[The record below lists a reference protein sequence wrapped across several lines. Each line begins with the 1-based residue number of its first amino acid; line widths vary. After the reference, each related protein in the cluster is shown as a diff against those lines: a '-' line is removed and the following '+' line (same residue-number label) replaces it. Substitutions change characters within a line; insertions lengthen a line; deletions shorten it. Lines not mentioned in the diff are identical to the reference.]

1 VTLPPASPFALKPA
15 DGSILPLRRVL
26 ERDPSNRELRRGLA
40 RALAEQGRFGE
51 ARQQAEVLLEEDP
64 GDTDARY
71 LLAWGALGTGEGS
84 IPELLRAMPRE
95 AAYCEELARISSD
108 LGHMET
114 ACQLLARA
122 MALEPASFLLAQK
135 YAIALDFAGH
145 FQETLGFLAELEV
158 RFAGE
163 PASLAKVRFHQAS
176 SHLLLGNLEVGFR
189 LMESRLEVPSPQRTL
204 PLQRWEGEALAGRKL
219 LLRAEQ
225 GFGDLFMFV
234 RYAAKL
240 ADLGA
245 EVYMDPFFSTEG
257 VLATCPGLRGVL
269 SGEVSVPANM
279 LQVEL
284 LSLPHR
290 CGTTLASIPAAIP
303 YLSVPAVVPN
313 RGALDAALQ
322 GPGRKIG
329 LVWSGNPA
337 HLRQHERNLPGEML
351 DLLAEVPGVTWF
363 SLQKGE
369 VSRPGLPMVDLA
381 PLLGDFSDTAY
392 ALTRLD
398 GLISVDTGI
407 VHLAGALGV
416 PTWVLL
422 SHLPDWRW
430 LLDRT
435 DSPWYPTLTLWRQ
448 EAHWDWNGVLE
459 RVVLALA
466 SSGLS
471 RTSGPVVPGSGGCLP
486 PAP

>member
-1 VTLPPASPFALKPA
+1 VTLPSASPFALQPA
-15 DGSILPLRRVL
+15 DGSILPMRRAL
-26 ERDPSNRELRRGLA
+26 ERDPGNRDLRRSLA
-40 RALAEQGRFGE
+40 RTLAGQGRFGE
-51 ARQQAEVLLEEDP
+51 ARRQAELLLEADP
-64 GDTDARY
+64 GDADARY
-71 LLAWGALGTGEGS
+71 LLAWGALGMGEAA
-84 IPELLRAMPRE
+84 IPDLLRGMSGE
-95 AAYCEELARISSD
+95 AAWCEALARNCSD

-122 MALEPASFLLAQK
+122 LALEPASFPLAQK

-145 FQETLGFLAELEV
+145 FQETLAFLAELEV
-158 RFAGE
+158 RTAGE
-163 PASLAKVRFHQAS
+163 PTQLAKVRFHQAS

-189 LMESRLEVPSPQRTL
+189 LMESRLAVPSPQRKL
-204 PLQRWEGEALAGRKL
+204 PLQRWDGGPLAGRKL

-225 GFGDLFMFV
+225 GFGDVFMFV
-234 RYAAKL
+234 RYAERL
-240 ADLGA
+240 AEMGA

-269 SGEVSVPANM
+269 SGEVTVPANM

-284 LSLPHR
+284 LSLPHL
-290 CGTTLASIPAAIP
+290 CGTTLDNLPAAIP
-303 YLSVPAVVPN
+303 YLSVPPVVPN
-313 RGALDAALQ
+313 REALDAALRVS
-322 GPGRKIG
+322 GRRIG
-329 LVWSGNPA
+329 LVWSGNPS
-337 HLRQHERNLPGEML
+337 HLRQHERNLPGELL

-381 PLLGDFSDTAY
+381 PLLADFSATAF
-392 ALTRLD
+392 ALSRLD

-430 LLDRT
+430 LMDRT
-435 DSPWYPTLTLWRQ
+435 DSPWYPSLTLWRQ
-448 EAHWDWNGVLE
+448 DSHWDWNGVLE
-459 RVVLALA
+459 RIAEALA
-466 SSGLS
+466 
-471 RTSGPVVPGSGGCLP
+471 RNPAAPGSGGCRP